1 MYIFASYLGFIKH
14 KITIRLKK
22 SKVKGKL
29 ASYKFSGIFPAMSL
43 MPSAAQALTNLEIPY
58 RIFRHNGPV
67 TSLEQAA
74 SERGQSTKQVVRSIL
89 FRLGEGNFVMVLMP
103 GLQQVSWPALRAY
116 LGQSRLSMASEAE
129 VLAAT
134 GYRVGAVSP
143 LGLPGPMR
151 ILADE
156 SVFVPEEISI
166 GSGERG
172 VAVILKSADLRR
184 SIENLEVGNFTE
196 LK

>member
-1 MYIFASYLGFIKH
+1 LDWPFHKIGGIFA
-14 KITIRLKK
+14 
-22 SKVKGKL
+22 
-29 ASYKFSGIFPAMSL
+29 AMSGL
-43 MPSAAQALTNLEIPY
+43 PSAARSLSRLEIPY
-58 RIFRHNGPV
+58 RLFQHAGSV

-74 SERGQSTKQVVRSIL
+74 SERGQSTEQVVRSIL

-103 GLQQVSWPALRAY
+103 GPQQVSWPTLRTY
-116 LGQSRLSMASEAE
+116 LGQSRLTMASEAE

-156 SVFVPEEISI
+156 SVFIHAEISI

-172 VAVILKSADLRR
+172 MAIILKSTDLQK
-184 SIENLEVGNFTE
+184 SIPNLEVGQFTK

>member
-1 MYIFASYLGFIKH
+1 MSDFPPAAHALSSLG
-14 KITIRLKK
+14 
-22 SKVKGKL
+22 
-29 ASYKFSGIFPAMSL
+29 
-43 MPSAAQALTNLEIPY
+43 IPC
-58 RIFRHNGPV
+58 RIFRHAGTV

-74 SERGQSTKQVVRSIL
+74 SERGQSTEQVVRSIL

-103 GLQQVSWPALRAY
+103 GPQQVSWPALRAY
-116 LGQSRLSMASEAE
+116 LGQSRLTMASEAD
-129 VLAAT
+129 VMAAT
-134 GYRVGAVSP
+134 GYLVGAVSP

-156 SVFVPEEISI
+156 SVFFHDEVSI

-172 VAVILKSADLRR
+172 IAIILKSADLQR
-184 SIENLEVGNFTE
+184 SIQSLEIGLFAK

>member
-1 MYIFASYLGFIKH
+1 LNWFFLKIGGIFAAMPATPPVAQVLSSLGI
-14 KITIRLKK
+14 L
-22 SKVKGKL
+22 
-29 ASYKFSGIFPAMSL
+29 
-43 MPSAAQALTNLEIPY
+43 Y
-58 RIFRHNGPV
+58 RIFQHAGPV

-74 SERGQSTKQVVRSIL
+74 TERGQAVEQVVRSIL
-89 FRLGEGNFVMVLMP
+89 FRLGEGNFVMALMP
-103 GLQQVSWPALRAY
+103 GQQQVSWPALRAY
-116 LGQSRLSMASEAE
+116 LGQSRLTMASENE

-156 SVFVPEEISI
+156 SVFVPDEISI

-172 VAVILKSADLRR
+172 IAIILKSADLQKA
-184 SIENLEVGNFTE
+184 IKNVEIGQFT
-196 LK
+196 KMK

>member
-1 MYIFASYLGFIKH
+1 MSDTPPVARSLSRLG
-14 KITIRLKK
+14 
-22 SKVKGKL
+22 
-29 ASYKFSGIFPAMSL
+29 
-43 MPSAAQALTNLEIPY
+43 IPY
-58 RIFRHNGPV
+58 RIFQHAGPI

-74 SERGQSTKQVVRSIL
+74 SERGQSTEQVVRSIL
-89 FRLGEGNFVMVLMP
+89 FRVGEGNFVMVLMP
-103 GLQQVSWPALRAY
+103 GPHQVSWPALRIY
-116 LGQSRLSMASEAE
+116 LGQSRLTMASEDE

-143 LGLPGPMR
+143 LGLSNPMR

-156 SVFVPEEISI
+156 SVFIPNEISI

-172 VAVILKSADLRR
+172 IAIILKSDDLRK
-184 SIENLEVGNFTE
+184 SIKNLEVSQFAK